1 MNIHI
6 LNSGE
11 KKKIIEDLN
20 AKFGITELPWL
31 LVMAGKGKVRA
42 FSGSMTR
49 DEIAKLSYDIRIELP
64 GLYILR
70 EESDGYR
77 ISHDGLF
84 VFKNL
89 ATKNIVDISDKQADE
104 WLRGENIEI
113 DLEDKWVLL
122 RNKGE
127 LIGCGKVKDKKVINY
142 VPRERRVK

>member
-11 KKKIIEDLN
+11 KKKIVEDLN
-20 AKFGITELPWL
+20 EKFGITELPWL
-31 LVMAGKGKVRA
+31 LVMAGKGKIRA

-84 VFKNL
+84 VFKNM

-113 DLEDKWVLL
+113 DSEDKWVLL
-122 RNKGE
+122 GNKGE

-142 VPRERRVK
+142 VPRERRVR

>member
-20 AKFGITELPWL
+20 EKFGITELPWL
-31 LVMAGKGKVRA
+31 LVMAGKGKIRA

-84 VFKNL
+84 VFKNM

-113 DLEDKWVLL
+113 DSEDKWVLL
-122 RNKGE
+122 GNKGE

-142 VPRERRVK
+142 VPRERRVR

>member
-20 AKFGITELPWL
+20 EKFGISELPWM
-31 LVMAGKGKVRA
+31 LVMAGRGKVRA

-49 DEIAKLSYDIRIELP
+49 DELQKLTYDVRIELP

-84 VFKNL
+84 VFKDI
-89 ATKNIVDISDKQADE
+89 AKKNIFDISDEQASE
-104 WLRGENIEI
+104 WLKGNDIAIES
-113 DLEDKWVLL
+113 EDKWVLL

-127 LIGCGKVKDKKVINY
+127 LVGCGKVKNKKAGNY
-142 VPRERRVK
+142 VPKERRVR

>member
-1 MNIHI
+1 MQIKI

-20 AKFGITELPWL
+20 EKFGITELPWL
-31 LVMAGKGKVRA
+31 LVMAGKGKIRA

-49 DEIAKLSYDIRIELP
+49 DEIAKLSYDVRIELP

-84 VFKNL
+84 IFKNM
-89 ATKNIVDISDKQADE
+89 ATKNIIDISDKQADE

-113 DLEDKWVLL
+113 DSEDKWVLL
-122 RNKGE
+122 GNKGE

>member
-20 AKFGITELPWL
+20 EKFGITELPWL
-31 LVMAGKGKVRA
+31 LVMAGRGKVRA

-70 EESDGYR
+70 EENDGYR

-84 VFKNL
+84 IFKNL
-89 ATKNIVDISDKQADE
+89 ATKNIVDVSDKQADE

-113 DLEDKWVLL
+113 DSEDKWVLL
-122 RNKGE
+122 GNKGE

>member
-113 DLEDKWVLL
+113 DSEDKWVLL